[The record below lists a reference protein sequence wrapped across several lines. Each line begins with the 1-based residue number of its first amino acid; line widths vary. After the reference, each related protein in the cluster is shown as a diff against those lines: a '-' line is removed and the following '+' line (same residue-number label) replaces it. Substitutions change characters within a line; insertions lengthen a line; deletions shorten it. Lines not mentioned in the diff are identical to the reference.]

1 MTNDKIKKAIK
12 FGVKQEEPNPMEDLL
27 EAANKEDLGGM
38 VAAIM
43 AITDEEFDQVE
54 PGIRGALEKTFNS
67 PAYQNTVVQKLNCMT
82 DIDYEQQS
90 EVYEG
95 MKEMIGQLDM
105 SQKKKDFLYYL
116 FDNSYQSVLRYRE
129 DPSEH
134 ITVTFEK
141 LTPDAVVPTY
151 AHKGDAGADIY
162 SVADVTIPSGSTMLV
177 PTGIALKIPGGYE
190 AQVRPRSGM
199 SLKTKVRVANAPG
212 TIDSNY
218 RGEVGVIIDNHGK
231 APYIISK
238 GDKIAQL
245 VFNKVPTAD
254 FIEGK
259 VETEED
265 NTRGESGFG
274 STGVNAI
281 SDNEQVSD

>member
-1 MTNDKIKKAIK
+1 MTNNKIKKAIK
-12 FGVKQEEPNPMEDLL
+12 LGVEQEEHNPMEDLL
-27 EAANKEDLGGM
+27 EASNKEDLGGM
-38 VAAIM
+38 IAAIM
-43 AITDEEFDQVE
+43 AITDEEFGQVE

-67 PAYQNTVVQKLNCMT
+67 PAYQNSIVQRLNCMT

-90 EVYEG
+90 KAYEG
-95 MKEMIGQLDM
+95 MKEMIEQLDM

-134 ITVTFEK
+134 ITVTFKK
-141 LTPDAVVPTY
+141 LIPDAIIPTY
-151 AHKGDAGADIY
+151 AHKGDAGADLFSTVDIT
-162 SVADVTIPSGSTMLV
+162 VPAGGTMLV

-199 SLKTKVRVANAPG
+199 SLKTKIRVANAPG

-218 RGEVGVIIDNHGK
+218 RGEINVIIDNHGS
-231 APYIISK
+231 APYIINV

-254 FIEGK
+254 FIEGN
-259 VETEED
+259 VEIETD
-265 NTRGESGFG
+265 NTRGEKGFG
-274 STGVNAI
+274 STDEKVP
-281 SDNEQVSD
+281 DELKNE